1 MSPFSFSSTPGF
13 STTMLV
19 GHLNKGIDWLVFS
32 VEQGLSKIRLPLA
45 TGKLVENVWKISDE
59 WNG

>member
-1 MSPFSFSSTPGF
+1 
-13 STTMLV
+13 MLV
-19 GHLNKGIDWLVFS
+19 GYLNKGIDWLVFS

-45 TGKLVENVWKISDE
+45 TGKLVENLWKISDE